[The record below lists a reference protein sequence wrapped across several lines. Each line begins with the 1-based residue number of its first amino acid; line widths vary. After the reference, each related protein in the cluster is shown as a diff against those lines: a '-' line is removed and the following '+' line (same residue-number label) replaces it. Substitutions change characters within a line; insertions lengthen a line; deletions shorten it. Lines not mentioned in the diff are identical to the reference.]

1 MKIDFQLWAKVY
13 EKQYENEIVYNDK
26 NGKTKVEKSPLFK
39 TISKDLQEKGYL
51 TKKDF
56 VNICMWKTQRQR
68 TRYESNPE
76 NEVQKATKNVIC
88 LKQSVEDKVRELTQ
102 LSGVGVPVATA
113 IMSVLFPNKYCIVDY
128 RSCRAFLWA
137 TSETLNLEEYSELA
151 NLLDKFR
158 NYSSLRFYGPYL
170 DEIRKLSVQ
179 WNMTPR
185 EIEMALWK
193 YDEQGGNLG
202 QSY

>member
-39 TISKDLQEKGYL
+39 TVSKDLQEKGYL

-56 VNICMWKTQRQR
+56 VNICKWKTQRQKA
-68 TRYESNPE
+68 RYEANPE
-76 NEVQKATKNVIC
+76 SKILKATKNIIY
-88 LKQSVEDKVRELTQ
+88 LKQSVEDKVRELTH
-102 LSGVGVPVATA
+102 LKGVGVSVATA
-113 IMSVLFPNKYCIVDY
+113 IMSVLFPDKYCIVDY
-128 RSCRAFLWA
+128 RACRAFLWSA
-137 TSETLNLEEYSELA
+137 SESVNLEDYSKLV

-158 NYSSLRFYGPYL
+158 NYSSLGFYVPYL
-170 DEIRKLSVQ
+170 DEIRKLGAQ

-193 YDEQGGNLG
+193 YDERGGKLG
-202 QSY
+202 QS